1 MGDYEAFV
9 RRHLIDCYRVA
20 RSVLESDEEAA
31 LAAQMICLRAY
42 RAREMEREHL
52 GW

>member
-9 RRHLIDCYRVA
+9 RRNLIACYKAVRRV
-20 RSVLESDEEAA
+20 LGSDEEAA
-31 LAAQMICLRAY
+31 LVAQAICLRAFQ
-42 RAREMEREHL
+42 EQEEREAA